1 MQAAYMDIMDM
12 ERPVHR
18 GDRFFYRHPNMPIG
32 QRAKIFAPYDALA
45 GFSGEVKAKEIPYEP
60 RRVPDADELWEL
72 NRRLNRLRAL
82 TFNRQAVRLNH
93 PEVRV
98 ERFVLCTDPHHE
110 GYGTLGQYVTVSG
123 TARRVD
129 PVTRLLWVDGAAI
142 PFDDIY
148 DIADPE
154 GRLFK

>member
-82 TFNRQAVRLNH
+82 TFNRQAVRLRGAIRALYRPTPRGVRH
-93 PEVRV
+93 PRAVCDGQRHGSAGRSRGEVAV
-98 ERFVLCTDPHHE
+98 
-110 GYGTLGQYVTVSG
+110 GG
-123 TARRVD
+123 RRGH
-129 PVTRLLWVDGAAI
+129 PL
-142 PFDDIY
+142 
-148 DIADPE
+148 
-154 GRLFK
+154 